1 MYQGKFQPV
10 LIDRFLFEIDELE
23 DFINRPDINV
33 LEIID
38 FDKSPEGFYVTIMY
52 RKNEEREV

>member
-33 LEIID
+33 LEIVD
-38 FDKSPEGFYVTIMY
+38 FDGSPEGLYVTIMY
-52 RKNEEREV
+52 RKN

>member
-23 DFINRPDINV
+23 NFINRIDINV
-33 LEIID
+33 LEIIN
-38 FDKSPEGFYVTIMY
+38 FDKSEYGYYVTIMY
-52 RKNEEREV
+52 QELNPQF

>member
-23 DFINRPDINV
+23 DFINRTDINV

-38 FDKSPEGFYVTIMY
+38 FDKSEYGYYVTIMY
-52 RKNEEREV
+52 QELNPQF

>member
-10 LIDRFLFEIDELE
+10 LIDRFLFEINELE
-23 DFINRPDINV
+23 DFINRTDINV

-38 FDKSPEGFYVTIMY
+38 FDKSEYGYYVTIMY
-52 RKNEEREV
+52 QELNPQF

>member
-1 MYQGKFQPV
+1 MYKGDPRPAIVQM
-10 LIDRFLFEIDELE
+10 FLFEMEELQH
-23 DFINRPDINV
+23 FINRPDINV

-52 RKNEEREV
+52 RKN

>member
-23 DFINRPDINV
+23 DFINRTDINV
-33 LEIID
+33 LEIIN
-38 FDKSPEGFYVTIMY
+38 FDKSEYGYYVTIMY
-52 RKNEEREV
+52 QELNPQF